1 MNPEF
6 RSLKI
11 EDIKELQELVVASVA
26 SIEPGLQLLDS
37 QATLGGST
45 IDLVTIDAEDVLTLI
60 AVGFEA
66 DDEMML
72 RALEAYSWCLEA
84 PDELRQLFPAVPS
97 STQPRVIFVAERI
110 PQGFLRKIRH
120 LRFHRVDCLEFHFGL
135 QFSQVEDLRE
145 PEAPV
150 EPPAPRPRAAARAPR
165 LEPVAP
171 PPPEP
176 PPPPPPPPMAPPPP
190 VTPPMVAPPVPAA
203 RHHSRAEAA
212 PSRLAHRSRAE
223 APRREEPVVIPGP
236 AIPAVPIEE
245 SRAPAGRA
253 AGVVSEDMV
262 RTVREYLQREFPT
275 AVIYD
280 FYAHDRAVQMFHLQD
295 SHGAVIHSA
304 TVAEEVL
311 GEGGEPQLRT
321 LLEKHKLAR
330 VLRQAGSAA
339 VSVTKTGLKIERR

>member
-1 MNPEF
+1 
-6 RSLKI
+6 
-11 EDIKELQELVVASVA
+11 
-26 SIEPGLQLLDS
+26 
-37 QATLGGST
+37 
-45 IDLVTIDAEDVLTLI
+45 
-60 AVGFEA
+60 
-66 DDEMML
+66 
-72 RALEAYSWCLEA
+72 
-84 PDELRQLFPAVPS
+84 
-97 STQPRVIFVAERI
+97 
-110 PQGFLRKIRH
+110 
-120 LRFHRVDCLEFHFGL
+120 
-135 QFSQVEDLRE
+135 
-145 PEAPV
+145 
-150 EPPAPRPRAAARAPR
+150 
-165 LEPVAP
+165 
-171 PPPEP
+171 
-176 PPPPPPPPMAPPPP
+176 
-190 VTPPMVAPPVPAA
+190 MV
-203 RHHSRAEAA
+203 
-212 PSRLAHRSRAE
+212 
-223 APRREEPVVIPGP
+223 PGP

>member
-11 EDIKELQELVVASVA
+11 EDLKELQELVVTSVA

-37 QATLGGST
+37 QAVLGGST

-60 AVGFEA
+60 ALGFEA

-84 PDELRQLFPAVPS
+84 PDELHQLYPVVS
-97 STQPRVIFVAERI
+97 STEPRVIFIAERI

-120 LRFHRVDCLEFHFGL
+120 LRFRRVDCLEFHFGL
-135 QFSQVEDLRE
+135 QFSRVEE

-150 EPPAPRPRAAARAPR
+150 EPPPPRPRPVPRAPR
-165 LEPVAP
+165 LEPAAPPPVAP

-176 PPPPPPPPMAPPPP
+176 PPPPPPPPVAPAMAAPP
-190 VTPPMVAPPVPAA
+190 A
-203 RHHSRAEAA
+203 RHHSRADA
-212 PSRLAHRSRAE
+212 PPPRAVHRARID
-223 APRREEPVVIPGP
+223 APRREEPVVVPGP

-253 AGVVSEDMV
+253 AAAVSEHMV

-280 FYAHDRAVQMFHLQD
+280 FYAHDRSVQMFHLQD

-304 TVAEEVL
+304 VVAEEVL

-339 VSVTKTGLKIERR
+339 VAVTRTGLKIERR

>member
-11 EDIKELQELVVASVA
+11 EDAKELQELVVASVA

-37 QATLGGST
+37 QAALGGST
-45 IDLVTIDAEDVLTLI
+45 IDLVTIDAEDVLTLV

-84 PDELRQLFPAVPS
+84 PDELHQLYPVVS
-97 STQPRVIFVAERI
+97 STEPRVIFIAERI

-120 LRFHRVDCLEFHFGL
+120 LRFRRVDCLEFHFGL
-135 QFSQVEDLRE
+135 QFSQVEEMRE

-171 PPPEP
+171 PPPDP
-176 PPPPPPPPMAPPPP
+176 PPPPPPPPP
-190 VTPPMVAPPVPAA
+190 VAPVAPAA
-203 RHHSRAEAA
+203 RPHSRAEAVPTRA
-212 PSRLAHRSRAE
+212 VHRSRVE
-223 APRREEPVVIPGP
+223 APRREEPAVVPGP

-253 AGVVSEDMV
+253 AAMVSEQLV

-280 FYAHDRAVQMFHLQD
+280 FYAHDRSVQMFHLQD

-311 GEGGEPQLRT
+311 GEGGESQLRT

-339 VSVTKTGLKIERR
+339 VAVTKTGLKIERR